1 MEKSDVEKREENLD
15 LIKKSLENENIGLLR
30 KIEILNTDFDVLQDK
45 QNRLEDGS
53 TKKIKE

>member
-1 MEKSDVEKREENLD
+1 LEKSDVEKREENLD